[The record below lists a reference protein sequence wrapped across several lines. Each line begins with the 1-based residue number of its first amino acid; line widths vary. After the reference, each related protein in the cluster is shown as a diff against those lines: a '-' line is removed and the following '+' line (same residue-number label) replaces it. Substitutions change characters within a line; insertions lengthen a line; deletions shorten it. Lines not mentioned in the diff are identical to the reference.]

1 MAAAYECRAWAW
13 DPPTNYLAAASGSED
28 GGLLPP
34 ELQPKQDQP
43 VADKWCAPYAY
54 KMRPE
59 LGCGG
64 GDKWTIEPV
73 EPFPRRWDWFSGNIF
88 CNGERRQQVLFAL
101 RCQFLHP
108 LLGNPAAQCVVPL
121 SVGSLATLHHKQP
134 PAAGTLALP
143 VCTIIS

>member
-1 MAAAYECRAWAW
+1 MAAPYKSRAWAW

-34 ELQPKQDQP
+34 ELQLKQDQP

-54 KMRPE
+54 KMRQE

-64 GDKWTIEPV
+64 ADKWTIEPV

-88 CNGERRQQVLFAL
+88 CNGEQRRQQVLFAL
-101 RCQFLHP
+101 RCQFE
-108 LLGNPAAQCVVPL
+108 PASGCLAALRL
-121 SVGSLATLHHKQP
+121 SV
-134 PAAGTLALP
+134 
-143 VCTIIS
+143 